1 MTDLKG
7 LRVLVVG
14 GSSGIGLAT
23 AQAAAAAGASVTI
36 ASRSIK
42 KIENAVD
49 EIGHGATGATLDLLD
64 GDAVERFFKNSGEWD
79 HIAVTASQVRIS
91 GVRDLSMSEARAAM
105 DSKFWGAYRVA
116 RSAKIKQGGSLS
128 FVSGYLSKRP
138 APNRALM
145 SAINAALE
153 GLTQGLAIE
162 LRPIRVN
169 AVSPAFVDTPLWDGM
184 TPADRSALV
193 AKNTALYPAGRVG
206 SPNDIA
212 QLLLFFMT
220 NPYATGTVVTLD
232 GGASLV

>member
-23 AQAAAAAGASVTI
+23 AQAAAAAGASVTV

-42 KIENAVD
+42 KIESAVD

-64 GDAVERFFKNSGEWD
+64 GDAVERFFENTGEWD

-116 RSAKIKQGGSLS
+116 RSAEIRQGGSLS
-128 FVSGYLSKRP
+128 
-138 APNRALM
+138 
-145 SAINAALE
+145 
-153 GLTQGLAIE
+153 
-162 LRPIRVN
+162 
-169 AVSPAFVDTPLWDGM
+169 
-184 TPADRSALV
+184 LV
-193 AKNTALYPAGRVG
+193 
-206 SPNDIA
+206 
-212 QLLLFFMT
+212 
-220 NPYATGTVVTLD
+220 
-232 GGASLV
+232 